1 VDNEWTRVLAQGILP
16 KARFRHT
23 SEVRH
28 TVLPVCTGASC
39 KTFHMC
45 YQVIRDKMYVLGG
58 SDNIEDVCDGIRG
71 LGMSVLSLD
80 SYRFV
85 VNTTG

>member
-1 VDNEWTRVLAQGILP
+1 
-16 KARFRHT
+16 
-23 SEVRH
+23 
-28 TVLPVCTGASC
+28 
-39 KTFHMC
+39 MC

-85 VNTTG
+85 VNTAG